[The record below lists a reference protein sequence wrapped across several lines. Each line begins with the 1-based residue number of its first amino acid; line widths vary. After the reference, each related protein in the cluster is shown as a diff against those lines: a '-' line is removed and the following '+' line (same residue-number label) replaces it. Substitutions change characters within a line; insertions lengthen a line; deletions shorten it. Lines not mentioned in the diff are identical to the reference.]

1 MKKKRDYLFN
11 VAILDMHSI
20 FVLYYCYWPMS
31 VSKTKN
37 LERKLD
43 NFAKEAKNE
52 LNKVCGSSLW
62 ESLGFVFFDQ
72 LEDSEKIAKANFYY
86 GQLQIINEIKFSIWI
101 EFDIFKYVI
110 FLKSIL
116 ANLFLIIW
124 I

>member
-11 VAILDMHSI
+11 IAILELDSI
-20 FVLYYCYWPMS
+20 FVLYKLVLPMS
-31 VSKTKN
+31 VSKSKN

-52 LNKVCGSSLW
+52 LNNVCGSSLW

-86 GQLQIINEIKFSIWI
+86 GQLQIINEIKFSI
-101 EFDIFKYVI
+101 
-110 FLKSIL
+110 
-116 ANLFLIIW
+116 
-124 I
+124 

>member
-11 VAILDMHSI
+11 IAILDLYSI
-20 FVLYYCYWPMS
+20 FVLNILVLMS
-31 VSKTKN
+31 VSKSKN

-52 LNKVCGSSLW
+52 LNNVCGSSLW

-86 GQLQIINEIKFSIWI
+86 GQLQIINEIKFSIWSK
-101 EFDIFKYVI
+101 FNFFKHVI

-116 ANLFLIIW
+116 ANLFLILLM
-124 I
+124 

>member
-11 VAILDMHSI
+11 IAIFESDSI
-20 FVLYYCYWPMS
+20 FVLYKYHLPMS
-31 VSKTKN
+31 VSKSKN

-52 LNKVCGSSLW
+52 LNNVCGSSLW

-86 GQLQIINEIKFSIWI
+86 GQLQIINEIKFSI
-101 EFDIFKYVI
+101 
-110 FLKSIL
+110 
-116 ANLFLIIW
+116 
-124 I
+124 